1 MFIKKDLRKVDQIL
15 VDRNDTREEL
25 KLANRKT
32 EFCGS
37 LNILCQKSKL
47 PSLSSLRVLNL
58 YDNDISDIQG
68 IIFIKIIYIKKSNY
82 IIYI

>member
-1 MFIKKDLRKVDQIL
+1 MFIKKDLRKVEQIL
-15 VDRNDTREEL
+15 VDRNDTRVEL

-47 PSLSSLRVLNL
+47 PYLSLLRVLNL
-58 YDNDISDIQG
+58 YDNNISDITG
-68 IIFIKIIYIKKSNY
+68 MYF
-82 IIYI
+82 